1 MATIRLRHSHH
12 VAIMEHLFTTPGEH
26 FAFILAD
33 WTFSM
38 GEPVFLVRDVL
49 LIPDDHAV
57 CGRSGWEL
65 DPAIVIDAIN
75 SAARGKYALI
85 EAHNHA
91 VGPPRFSSIDR
102 AGLREFAPY
111 VLDSLPGRPYAATVW
126 AGSSIHGE
134 WFLPDGRAGVVSS
147 VTVVGSNLRQ
157 VVSRDDDHAVVTE
170 RFDRQLPWFTDDGQ
184 RTLGR
189 IRLGLIGAGG
199 TGSVMTQSLAYLGFK
214 DYVIV
219 DDDSATLTNLNRLVT
234 ATLTDIGTSKVIL
247 ARRLVR
253 SLHHDARVVT
263 IERDVRSKEALDALK
278 GVDLLVG
285 CVDNDGA
292 RLILN
297 ELALAYDIPYID
309 LAVGIDARDGVLSDA
324 GGRVVFVLPGGPCLH
339 CMGEIDQRE
348 AYFFLATD
356 EDRRIQIERGYVEG
370 MDVKAPAV
378 VSLNSALASIA
389 CNEIAMY
396 VTNGR
401 VVNLYT
407 ELDLLGRGRSMKGQW
422 VTPRY
427 VQKFDGCVQGS
438 TAGLADKTN
447 IERYAI
453 VRS

>member
-1 MATIRLRHSHH
+1 MATIRLRRSHH
-12 VAIMEHLFTTPGEH
+12 AAIMEHLFTTPGEH
-26 FAFILAD
+26 FAFMLAD
-33 WTFSM
+33 WTFSK

-49 LIPDDHAV
+49 LIPDNHAV

-85 EAHNHA
+85 ETHNHA

-157 VVSRDDDHAVVTE
+157 VVSRDDDHTVVAE
-170 RFDRQLPWFTDDGQ
+170 RFDRQLPWFTEHGQ
-184 RTLGR
+184 RALGR

-199 TGSVMTQSLAYLGFK
+199 TGSVMAQSLAYLGFK
-214 DYVIV
+214 DYVMV
-219 DDDSATLTNLNRLVT
+219 DNDVATLTNLNRLVT
-234 ATLTDIGTSKVIL
+234 AAAADIGIPKVIL

-253 SLHHDARVVT
+253 GLHHDAQIVT
-263 IERDVRSKEALDALK
+263 IERDVRSKEALDTLK
-278 GVDLLVG
+278 GVDFLVG

-292 RLILN
+292 RLVLN
-297 ELALAYDIPYID
+297 ELAVAYNIPYID
-309 LAVGIDARDGVLSDA
+309 LAVGIEACDGVLSDA
-324 GGRVVFVLPGGPCLH
+324 GGRVAFVLPGGPCLN

-348 AYFFLATD
+348 ASFFLATD
-356 EDRRIQIERGYVEG
+356 EDRRIQIDRGYVEG

-396 VTNGR
+396 LTNGR
-401 VVNLYT
+401 AVNLYT
-407 ELDLLGRGRSMKGQW
+407 ELDLLGRGRPMKGQW
-422 VTPRY
+422 VTPRH
-427 VQKFDGCVQGS
+427 VQKGDGCVQCA
-438 TAGLADKTN
+438 TAGFGNKTN
-447 IERYAI
+447 IERFT
-453 VRS
+453 VN

>member
-1 MATIRLRHSHH
+1 MI
-12 VAIMEHLFTTPGEH
+12 
-26 FAFILAD
+26 
-33 WTFSM
+33 
-38 GEPVFLVRDVL
+38 
-49 LIPDDHAV
+49 
-57 CGRSGWEL
+57 
-65 DPAIVIDAIN
+65 
-75 SAARGKYALI
+75 
-85 EAHNHA
+85 
-91 VGPPRFSSIDR
+91 
-102 AGLREFAPY
+102 
-111 VLDSLPGRPYAATVW
+111 
-126 AGSSIHGE
+126 
-134 WFLPDGRAGVVSS
+134 SS
-147 VTVVGSNLRQ
+147 VTVVGSSLRQ
-157 VVSRDDDHAVVTE
+157 VVSRDDDHTVVAE
-170 RFDRQLPWFTDDGQ
+170 RFDRQLPWFTEHGQ
-184 RTLGR
+184 RALGR

-309 LAVGIDARDGVLSDA
+309 LAVGIDARGGVLSDA

-348 AYFFLATD
+348 ASFFLATD

-396 VTNGR
+396 LTNGR
-401 VVNLYT
+401 AVNLYT

-427 VQKFDGCVQGS
+427 VQKFDGCVQCS